1 MMRSEVMHV
10 LSTHEQHVNSQR
22 GNVNQQSGTRNR
34 FEDGGIQKEV
44 TPQSSSVRSIE
55 NESVYIRK
63 LW

>member
-1 MMRSEVMHV
+1 MHV

-22 GNVNQQSGTRNR
+22 GNVNQPSGTRNR

-44 TPQSSSVRSIE
+44 AQQFSSVRSIE

-63 LW
+63 L